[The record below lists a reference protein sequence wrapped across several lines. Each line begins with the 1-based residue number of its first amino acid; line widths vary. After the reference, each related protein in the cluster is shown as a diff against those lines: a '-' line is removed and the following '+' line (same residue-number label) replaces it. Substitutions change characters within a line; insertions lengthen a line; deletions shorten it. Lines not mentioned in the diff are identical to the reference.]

1 MRDLSAKR
9 LRSAITNG
17 THLLANL
24 DHRLPWAR
32 RLKDLIGDI
41 TSDLGGANNI
51 SEAERVL
58 VRRAAM
64 MTLQAEL
71 MEQRFSENEN
81 GAASSQQIE
90 CYGRTTNTLRRTLEA
105 LGLQRRARDVS
116 DGVYDAGDDLVE
128 DDDLRAYNAAAERHR
143 LARESTP

>member
-1 MRDLSAKR
+1 MRDLSIKKV
-9 LRSAITNG
+9 RSAISNG
-17 THLLANL
+17 ALLTNL

-41 TSDLGGANNI
+41 TSDLGGPDNI

-71 MEQRFSENEN
+71 MEQRFSQNED

-105 LGLQRRARDVS
+105 LGLERRAKTIVPKLSEYLEARTV
-116 DGVYDAGDDLVE
+116 VPTE
-128 DDDLRAYNAAAERHR
+128 DTVA
-143 LARESTP
+143 

>member
-1 MRDLSAKR
+1 MRDISAKR

-32 RLKDLIGDI
+32 RLKDLI
-41 TSDLGGANNI
+41 AENI

-105 LGLQRRARDVS
+105 LGLERRAKTIVPTLSEYLEARTV
-116 DGVYDAGDDLVE
+116 VPTE
-128 DDDLRAYNAAAERHR
+128 DTVA
-143 LARESTP
+143 

>member
-1 MRDLSAKR
+1 
-9 LRSAITNG
+9 
-17 THLLANL
+17 
-24 DHRLPWAR
+24 
-32 RLKDLIGDI
+32 
-41 TSDLGGANNI
+41 
-51 SEAERVL
+51 

-90 CYGRTTNTLRRTLEA
+90 CYGRNTNTLRRTLEA

-116 DGVYDAGDDLVE
+116 DGVYDASDDLIE

>member
-1 MRDLSAKR
+1 MRDLSIKKV
-9 LRSAITNG
+9 RSAISNG
-17 THLLANL
+17 ALLTNL

-41 TSDLGGANNI
+41 TSDLGGPDNI

-71 MEQRFSENEN
+71 MEQRFSQNED

-105 LGLQRRARDVS
+105 LGLERRAKTIVPTLSEYLEARKVVPTE
-116 DGVYDAGDDLVE
+116 DG
-128 DDDLRAYNAAAERHR
+128 AA
-143 LARESTP
+143 

>member
-1 MRDLSAKR
+1 MRDISAKR

-32 RLKDLIGDI
+32 RLKDLISDI
-41 TSDLGGANNI
+41 TSDLGGADNI

-71 MEQRFSENEN
+71 MEQRFSQNED
-81 GAASSQQIE
+81 GAATSPQIE
-90 CYGRTTNTLRRTLEA
+90 VYGRTTNTLRRTLEA
-105 LGLQRRARDVS
+105 LGLERRAKTIVPTLSEYLEARKVVPTE
-116 DGVYDAGDDLVE
+116 DG
-128 DDDLRAYNAAAERHR
+128 AA
-143 LARESTP
+143 

>member
-1 MRDLSAKR
+1 MRDISAKR

-32 RLKDLIGDI
+32 RLKDLISDI
-41 TSDLGGANNI
+41 TSDLGGADNI

-71 MEQRFSENEN
+71 MEQRFSQNED
-81 GAASSQQIE
+81 GAATSPQIE
-90 CYGRTTNTLRRTLEA
+90 VYGRTTNTLRRTL
-105 LGLQRRARDVS
+105 
-116 DGVYDAGDDLVE
+116 
-128 DDDLRAYNAAAERHR
+128 
-143 LARESTP
+143 

>member
-1 MRDLSAKR
+1 MRDISAKR

-17 THLLANL
+17 AHLLANL

-41 TSDLGGANNI
+41 TSDLGGAENI

-105 LGLQRRARDVS
+105 LGLERRAKTIVPTLSEYLEARTV
-116 DGVYDAGDDLVE
+116 VPTE
-128 DDDLRAYNAAAERHR
+128 DTVA
-143 LARESTP
+143 